1 MSVTPVYLVEVSS
14 LDNRGMLGV
23 VPPLFTQ
30 IGVLYTYIVGVYVDW
45 RLLSLTGV
53 SLGLIFILCVWFIPE
68 SPLYLASKA
77 KFEAAE
83 ASLEWLGRKS
93 DSVKFFKEVQ
103 TDMNVFDVTLAKS
116 WRQYIDPRVYKPFLT
131 CLSLMFFFQ
140 VGLLKKKLS
149 VKLSNVVIYLPISG
163 YGIQHHH
170 CILPEHL
177 P

>member
-1 MSVTPVYLVEVSS
+1 MTPVYLVEVSS

-53 SLGLIFILCVWFIPE
+53 SIGLIFILCVWFIPE
-68 SPLYLASKA
+68 SPLFLASKA

-116 WRQYIDPRVYKPFLT
+116 WKQYIDPRVYKPFLA

-140 VGLLKKKLS
+140 VCRVENNPIILFSPLFRQLDTIQS
-149 VKLSNVVIYLPISG
+149 LPI
-163 YGIQHHH
+163 
-170 CILPEHL
+170 L
-177 P
+177 